1 MYYYG
6 ARYYNYK
13 ESVWLSADLLSG
25 YNPNNETEHYIDGQ
39 HNGGVYN
46 SFNLNTYG
54 YCYQS
59 PVKLVDPNGKQA
71 SSVYGLD
78 SAELLNSSN
87 FNTSTSK
94 MTGAA
99 FYGTGRTLNYLG
111 NNNVLTRGKLAN
123 TTKGTSIASQ
133 YFREKFG
140 NKLLPKPLRLS
151 GENLSRINKPLG
163 PIYSN
168 NLGGAIGRLTPVVG
182 RGLVVVGVGMS
193 IYNIS
198 ISDNKPIAAIRELG
212 IWGGAI
218 AGAESGA
225 ILGEAIG
232 GPLGAA
238 AGGILGGI
246 AGESAVNSLLEPI
259 TPCGSCIRPSDNYLE
274 SGMRIDGGL
283 RAIKDRINQNQQ
295 NLNN

>member
-1 MYYYG
+1 
-6 ARYYNYK
+6 
-13 ESVWLSADLLSG
+13 
-25 YNPNNETEHYIDGQ
+25 
-39 HNGGVYN
+39 VYN
-46 SFNLNTYG
+46 SFNHNTYG

-59 PVKLVDPNGKQA
+59 PVKLIDPNGKQA
-71 SSVYGLD
+71 SAVYSLD
-78 SAELLNSSN
+78 SAELLSPSN

-94 MTGAA
+94 MTGA

-111 NNNVLTRGKLAN
+111 NNNVSTRGKLAN

-182 RGLVVVGVGMS
+182 RGLVVGGVGMS

-198 ISDNKPIAAIRELG
+198 TSDNKLMATIRESG

-218 AGAESGA
+218 AGAETGA
-225 ILGEAIG
+225 IF
-232 GPLGAA
+232 
-238 AGGILGGI
+238 GGILGGPLGI
-246 AGESAVNSLLEPI
+246 AVGGIGGGILGGVAGEAAVESLLKPI
-259 TPCGSCIRPSDNYLE
+259 TPCGSCNRPSDNYLE
-274 SGMRIDGGL
+274 SGMRMDGGL
-283 RAIKDRINQNQQ
+283 QAIQDRINQNQQ